1 MTEPN
6 TIVLLTWTGII
17 LCLSQAAMFSGLNL
31 AVFSVSRLRLEIEAA
46 LGDQQA
52 SQVLA
57 LRSDPNLTL
66 TTILWG
72 NVAVNVILA
81 LLSDSVLT
89 GLGAFA
95 FSTFAITVFG
105 EIVPQAYFSR
115 HAVRVASALMPVL
128 RAYGVL
134 LYPLAKPSAVI
145 LNLWLGRQGM
155 YLFREREMRELI
167 RKHFEA
173 EDTDI
178 DRLEGLGALNF
189 LALDDI
195 RVSEEGEI
203 VDPASVVSLPI
214 ERGLP
219 VFPEISGSATDPF
232 LECIDRS
239 KRKWVIITDPSD
251 EPVFVVNSDAF
262 LRDALFTPETFRP
275 LAHCHRPVVVHDPK
289 RRLGEVMGLL
299 KVEPERPGDDV
310 IDNDV
315 ILVWGQEKRVITGAD
330 ILGRLM
336 SGIAKVEPLQKQ
348 PTHFRKKLLG
358 IIKTR

>member
-1 MTEPN
+1 
-6 TIVLLTWTGII
+6 
-17 LCLSQAAMFSGLNL
+17 MFSGLNL

-46 LGDQQA
+46 LGDRHA
-52 SQVLA
+52 SRVLA
-57 LRSDPNLTL
+57 LRADPNMTL

-72 NVAVNVILA
+72 NVAVNVILT
-81 LLSDSVLT
+81 LLSDSLLT
-89 GLGAFA
+89 GIAAFV
-95 FSTFAITVFG
+95 FSTFAITIFG
-105 EIVPQAYFSR
+105 EILPQAYFSR
-115 HAVRVASALMPVL
+115 HAVRIASALMPIL
-128 RAYGVL
+128 RAYGAL
-134 LYPLAKPSAVI
+134 LYPLAKPSAAI

-155 YLFREREMRELI
+155 HLFREREMRELI

-173 EDTDI
+173 ADTDI

-203 VDPASVVSLPI
+203 VDPDSVISLPI

-219 VFPEISGSATDPF
+219 VFPKITNSASDPF

-239 KRKWVIITDPSD
+239 RRKWIIITEPSG
-251 EPVFVVNSDAF
+251 EPVFVINSDAF
-262 LRDALFTPETFRP
+262 LRDALFTPTTFRP
-275 LAHCHRPVVVHDPK
+275 LIHCHRPIIVHDAK
-289 RRLGEVMGLL
+289 QRLGEVIGLL

-315 ILVWGQEKRVITGAD
+315 VLVWAQEKRVITGAD

-336 SGIAKVEPLQKQ
+336 SGIVKAEAFSK
-348 PTHFRKKLLG
+348 
-358 IIKTR
+358 

>member
-1 MTEPN
+1 MTDSF
-6 TIVLLTWTGII
+6 TIALLTWAGII

-31 AVFSVSRLRLEIEAA
+31 AVFSVSHLRLEIEAA
-46 LGDQQA
+46 LGDRHA
-52 SQVLA
+52 SRVLA

-72 NVAVNVILA
+72 NVAVNVILT

-89 GLGAFA
+89 GITAFL

-115 HAVRVASALMPVL
+115 HAVRIASALRPVL
-128 RAYGVL
+128 RAYGAL
-134 LYPLAKPSAVI
+134 LYPLAKPSAVF
-145 LNLWLGRQGM
+145 LNLWLGRQGV

-173 EDTDI
+173 ADTDI

-195 RVSEEGEI
+195 RVAEEGEI
-203 VDPASVVSLPI
+203 VDPASVISLPV
-214 ERGLP
+214 ENGLP
-219 VFPEISGSATDPF
+219 VFPAISGAATDPF

-239 KRKWVIITDPSD
+239 RRKWIIITDPSGD
-251 EPVFVVNSDAF
+251 PVFVVNSDAF
-262 LRDALFTPETFRP
+262 LRDALFTPKTFRP
-275 LAHCHRPVVVHDPK
+275 LVHCHRPIVVNDPK
-289 RRLGEVMGLL
+289 RRLGEIIGLL

-315 ILVWGQEKRVITGAD
+315 ILVWAREKRVITGAD

-336 SGIAKVEPLQKQ
+336 SGIVEVENVPE
-348 PTHFRKKLLG
+348 
-358 IIKTR
+358 

>member
-1 MTEPN
+1 MTDSF
-6 TIVLLTWTGII
+6 TIALLTWAGIA

-31 AVFSVSRLRLEIEAA
+31 AVFRVSRLRLAIEAT
-46 LGDQQA
+46 LGDRDA

-57 LRSDPNLTL
+57 LRADPNLTL

-72 NVAVNVILA
+72 NVAVNVILT
-81 LLSDSVLT
+81 LLSDSLLT
-89 GLGAFA
+89 GIAAFV
-95 FSTFAITVFG
+95 FSTFAITIFG
-105 EIVPQAYFSR
+105 EILPQAYFSR
-115 HAVRVASALMPVL
+115 HAVRIASALMPIL
-128 RAYGVL
+128 RAYGAL
-134 LYPLAKPSAVI
+134 LYPLAKPSAAI
-145 LNLWLGRQGM
+145 LNLWLGREGT

-173 EDTDI
+173 ADTDI

-203 VDPASVVSLPI
+203 VDPDSVISLPI

-219 VFPEISGSATDPF
+219 VFPKITNSASDPF

-239 KRKWVIITDPSD
+239 RRKWIIITEPSGK
-251 EPVFVVNSDAF
+251 PVFVINSDAF
-262 LRDALFTPETFRP
+262 LRDALFTPTAFRP
-275 LAHCHRPVVVHDPK
+275 LIHCHRPIIVHDAK
-289 RRLGEVMGLL
+289 RRLGEVIGLL
-299 KVEPERPGDDV
+299 KVEPERLGDDV

-315 ILVWGQEKRVITGAD
+315 VLVWAQEKRVITGAD

-336 SGIAKVEPLQKQ
+336 SGIARVEAFSK
-348 PTHFRKKLLG
+348 
-358 IIKTR
+358 